1 MSVTRTLPPARAGLG
16 IVQTFTYSLKPALAS
31 GELVEI
37 LSAWRPAPYPF
48 TLSMP
53 GTGIVPPR
61 LRVFIDWL
69 AAVFP
74 ASRCRDSA
82 RYLTRSRSPYRVV

>member
-1 MSVTRTLPPARAGLG
+1 M
-16 IVQTFTYSLKPALAS
+16 QTFTYSLKPALAS

-48 TLSMP
+48 HVVYARHRH
-53 GTGIVPPR
+53 VPPR

-69 AAVFP
+69 AAVFRP
-74 ASRCRDSA
+74 RCRDSA
-82 RYLTRSRSPYRVV
+82 RYLTRSRSLYRVV

>member
-1 MSVTRTLPPARAGLG
+1 M
-16 IVQTFTYSLKPALAS
+16 QTFTYSLKPALAS

-48 TLSMP
+48 HVVYARHRH
-53 GTGIVPPR
+53 VPPR

-69 AAVFP
+69 AAVFFRP
-74 ASRCRDSA
+74 RCRDSA